1 MRKTIKVVMIEPG
14 MFARTAEIFADL
26 ESMQEVVGGFI
37 EAFYP
42 FEEDVCIICNDE
54 GKLLGMPLNRAVRSD
69 DGDII
74 DVIAGPAFICDC
86 SGENFASLNEE
97 QIERYT
103 EMFRFP
109 QLFFMENGKVNVM
122 DMLPWELDVY

>member
-1 MRKTIKVVMIEPG
+1 MKKTIKVVMIEPG
-14 MFARTAEIFADL
+14 MFARTAEIFADI
-26 ESMQEVVGGFI
+26 ESMQEAVGGFI

-42 FEEDVCIICNDE
+42 FEEEVCIICNDE
-54 GKLLGMPLNRAVRSD
+54 GKLLGMPFNRAVRSK

-97 QIERYT
+97 QIEKYS

-109 QLFFMENGKVNVM
+109 QLFFIENGKVNAM
-122 DMLPWELDVY
+122 DMLPWELDV

>member
-1 MRKTIKVVMIEPG
+1 MIEPG